1 MICEIINPSD
11 PYTLETDDFVAAA
24 VAIAIVGGGT
34 LGLKCDKTKMSSPIL
49 YGWDPWFAEKGIT
62 DLAAYIQDPNKA
74 EIMAQALES
83 VIIGDEVARKL
94 YRDTL
99 RLIDDIDD
107 PAKKKEFTKQ
117 FFDQKRSS
125 MNNIGKACQD
135 WAKRLRDKTQKAEQA
150 KVIVAVS

>member
-11 PYTLETDDFVAAA
+11 PYTLETNDFVAAA

-34 LGLKCDKTKMSSPIL
+34 LGLKCDRTQMSSPIL
-49 YGWDPWFAEKGIT
+49 FGWDAWFTEKGIT
-62 DLAAYIQDPNKA
+62 DLAAYIQDPQKA

-83 VIIGDEVARKL
+83 VIIGDEVAREL

-99 RLIDDIDD
+99 KLIDD

-125 MNNIGKACQD
+125 MNDIGKACHD

-150 KVIVAVS
+150 KVLVAVS